1 MDFDDL
7 DDYMKMH
14 VFEKDADNSSNPAFL
29 WGSDKLAEAQAEIE
43 RLTDQVVRQNTH
55 LLSTLKLAKERKV
68 EIERL
73 QGLFKE
79 AADYL
84 DECGD
89 LQSNSTFHWEFREEG
104 DK

>member
-43 RLTDQVVRQNTH
+43 
-55 LLSTLKLAKERKV
+55 LSKA
-68 EIERL
+68 
-73 QGLFKE
+73 LFKE

-84 DECGD
+84 DKGGNI
-89 LQSNSTFHWEFREEG
+89 QSHSMSHWGFREEG